1 MNPKINMRCKILT
14 LLSLAASALV
24 FTGCYH
30 DSGKAQMAPEE
41 TNALGFYKNVQESY
55 AHTGPNSFVI
65 NSNEVNTR
73 KNFSG
78 DKTTLLWGLITIED
92 Y

>member
-1 MNPKINMRCKILT
+1 MNPKTNMRCKILA

-24 FTGCYH
+24 FTGC
-30 DSGKAQMAPEE
+30 DGGKASMAPEE
-41 TNALGFYKNVQESY
+41 TNVLGFYKNVQESY
-55 AHTGPNSFVI
+55 APSDTTTFLI
-65 NSNEVNTR
+65 NSDELYTR

>member
-1 MNPKINMRCKILT
+1 MRCKKLA

-30 DSGKAQMAPEE
+30 DAGTAQMEKGE
-41 TNALGFYKNVQESY
+41 TNVFGLYKNVQESY
-55 AHTGPNSFVI
+55 EASPTTTFQVNT
-65 NSNEVNTR
+65 NELYTR

-78 DKTTLLWGLITIED
+78 DKTTLLWGLVTIED

>member
-1 MNPKINMRCKILT
+1 MRCKILA

-24 FTGCYH
+24 FTGC
-30 DSGKAQMAPEE
+30 DAGKASMAPEE
-41 TNALGFYKNVQESY
+41 TNVLGLYKNVQESY
-55 AHTGPNSFVI
+55 GHTGPNSFVI
-65 NSNEVNTR
+65 NSNELYTR

-78 DKTTLLWGLITIED
+78 DKTTFLWGLVTVED

>member
-1 MNPKINMRCKILT
+1 
-14 LLSLAASALV
+14 
-24 FTGCYH
+24 
-30 DSGKAQMAPEE
+30 
-41 TNALGFYKNVQESY
+41 VQESY
-55 AHTGPNSFVI
+55 APTTPNSFTI
-65 NSNEVNTR
+65 KSDELYTR

>member
-1 MNPKINMRCKILT
+1 MRCKIIA

-24 FTGCYH
+24 FTGC
-30 DSGKAQMAPEE
+30 DGGKATMAQEE
-41 TNALGFYKNVQESY
+41 TNVLGVFTNKQENYS
-55 AHTGPNSFVI
+55 HTGPASFVI
-65 NSNEVNTR
+65 NTDELYTR

>member
-1 MNPKINMRCKILT
+1 MRCKYLT
-14 LLSLAASALV
+14 LLSLAALALV

-30 DSGKAQMAPEE
+30 DGAQAQLEKDE
-41 TNALGFYKNVQESY
+41 TNVFGLYTNKQESY
-55 AHTGPNSFVI
+55 EHTGPNSFVI
-65 NSNEVNTR
+65 HSDDLYTR

-78 DKTTLLWGLITIED
+78 DKTTYLWGLVTIED

>member
-1 MNPKINMRCKILT
+1 MRCKIIT

-24 FTGCYH
+24 FTGC
-30 DSGKAQMAPEE
+30 DAGKATMAPEE
-41 TNALGFYKNVQESY
+41 TNVLGFYKNVQESY
-55 AHTGPNSFVI
+55 QPTAPTSFTL
-65 NSNEVNTR
+65 NSNELYTR

>member
-1 MNPKINMRCKILT
+1 MRCKILA

-24 FTGCYH
+24 FTGC
-30 DSGKAQMAPEE
+30 DGGKAQLAPEE
-41 TNALGFYKNVQESY
+41 TNVLGLYKNVQESY
-55 AHTGPNSFVI
+55 APTGPNSFTI
-65 NSNEVNTR
+65 NSDELYTR

-78 DKTTLLWGLITIED
+78 DKTTLLWGLFTIED

>member
-1 MNPKINMRCKILT
+1 MRCKILA

-30 DSGKAQMAPEE
+30 DAGKAQLENEE
-41 TNALGFYKNVQESY
+41 TNVFGIYKNVQESY
-55 AHTGPNSFVI
+55 APTTPNSFTI
-65 NSNEVNTR
+65 NANEINTR

-78 DKTTLLWGLITIED
+78 DKTTILWGLITIED